1 MTEHDTGEPYADS
14 LPFSLVAPWSF
25 CPRRAWLEAMDEK
38 APKVAQIQQ
47 GVADHARVDVP
58 TTREAQTM
66 RGIDVRD
73 PSLGVH
79 GRVDRVERLPSGR
92 LRVVEHKATPVKRA
106 ARISDTNRLQLV
118 LQTMALESQGNTVE
132 DAEVYFTT
140 HHRRV
145 PIEIS
150 AADRKAARDAVASA
164 RSVVNGKTAPAPLLD
179 DPRCM
184 RCSHASVCL
193 PEERKEAEVLS
204 RIVPPDPAG
213 ETLHLTVPGSRASM
227 SAGRITVVKGD
238 ERLASIPL
246 ERVSAV
252 VVHGNVDLSGA
263 LLRELMW
270 RGLPCVWCTGAG
282 RVVGW
287 TNGVKPPNGGA
298 RFCQFAASAEGRVDI
313 AREFV
318 VAKVANQATILRRFG
333 GMPAVVKR
341 LRSATRQASTA
352 TSTGQLFGI
361 EGRAAAEYF
370 AGFPG
375 LLAPGV
381 DAGVAESFP
390 GRVGRGATD
399 PLNIALNYGYGMLLS
414 EVIRAVL
421 ACGLDPHAGVLHS
434 SGRNKPALALDL
446 MEEFR
451 PPVVDSAILAA
462 FNNGELGRLSFTHV
476 LGGARLTQT
485 GRRKVIAA
493 VERRLGTEF
502 KHPVFGYRVTWR
514 RAIEVQARMFLG
526 VLDGSQEVYKGV
538 RVR

>member
-1 MTEHDTGEPYADS
+1 M
-14 LPFSLVAPWSF
+14 
-25 CPRRAWLEAMDEK
+25 
-38 APKVAQIQQ
+38 
-47 GVADHARVDVP
+47 
-58 TTREAQTM
+58 
-66 RGIDVRD
+66 
-73 PSLGVH
+73 
-79 GRVDRVERLPSGR
+79 
-92 LRVVEHKATPVKRA
+92 
-106 ARISDTNRLQLV
+106 
-118 LQTMALESQGNTVE
+118 
-132 DAEVYFTT
+132 
-140 HHRRV
+140 
-145 PIEIS
+145 
-150 AADRKAARDAVASA
+150 
-164 RSVVNGKTAPAPLLD
+164 
-179 DPRCM
+179 
-184 RCSHASVCL
+184 
-193 PEERKEAEVLS
+193 
-204 RIVPPDPAG
+204 
-213 ETLHLTVPGSRASM
+213 
-227 SAGRITVVKGD
+227 
-238 ERLASIPL
+238 
-246 ERVSAV
+246 
-252 VVHGNVDLSGA
+252 
-263 LLRELMW
+263 
-270 RGLPCVWCTGAG
+270 
-282 RVVGW
+282 
-287 TNGVKPPNGGA
+287 
-298 RFCQFAASAEGRVDI
+298 DI

>member
-1 MTEHDTGEPYADS
+1 
-14 LPFSLVAPWSF
+14 
-25 CPRRAWLEAMDEK
+25 
-38 APKVAQIQQ
+38 
-47 GVADHARVDVP
+47 
-58 TTREAQTM
+58 
-66 RGIDVRD
+66 
-73 PSLGVH
+73 
-79 GRVDRVERLPSGR
+79 
-92 LRVVEHKATPVKRA
+92 
-106 ARISDTNRLQLV
+106 
-118 LQTMALESQGNTVE
+118 
-132 DAEVYFTT
+132 
-140 HHRRV
+140 
-145 PIEIS
+145 
-150 AADRKAARDAVASA
+150 
-164 RSVVNGKTAPAPLLD
+164 
-179 DPRCM
+179 
-184 RCSHASVCL
+184 
-193 PEERKEAEVLS
+193 
-204 RIVPPDPAG
+204 
-213 ETLHLTVPGSRASM
+213 
-227 SAGRITVVKGD
+227 
-238 ERLASIPL
+238 PL

-298 RFCQFAASAEGRVDI
+298 RFRQFAASAEGRVDI

-341 LRSATRQASTA
+341 LRSATRLASTA

-421 ACGLDPHAGVLHS
+421 A
-434 SGRNKPALALDL
+434 
-446 MEEFR
+446 
-451 PPVVDSAILAA
+451 
-462 FNNGELGRLSFTHV
+462 
-476 LGGARLTQT
+476 
-485 GRRKVIAA
+485 
-493 VERRLGTEF
+493 
-502 KHPVFGYRVTWR
+502 
-514 RAIEVQARMFLG
+514 
-526 VLDGSQEVYKGV
+526 
-538 RVR
+538 